1 MTPCNTP
8 SLVSAAALASVLAV
22 PVSALAD
29 GVYHPAPNEAGV
41 TYHPDHLGNKT
52 SQQVAEELDAA
63 TKHPA
68 WQTSMSRGAPW
79 PVAKSAEPKTRDQ
92 VSAELQAAMKH
103 PAWNS
108 VSRGAPW
115 PAFKVDDSTRI
126 GK

>member
-1 MTPCNTP
+1 MTKSNVR
-8 SLVSAAALASVLAV
+8 SLVSAAALASFLAV
-22 PVSALAD
+22 PVIALAN

-41 TYHPDHLGNKT
+41 TYHPEHAGAKT
-52 SQQVAEELDAA
+52 SQQVAAELDAA

-92 VSAELQAAMKH
+92 VNAELQAAMKH

-108 VSRGAPW
+108 ASRGAPW
-115 PAFKVDDSTRI
+115 PVVTVDDSARI